1 MNLPFYISTRYLR
14 ATQKG
19 SFTRVAGLL
28 SIAGLAV
35 GVSALLIT
43 LFILNGF
50 ERVIS
55 DKISQFDGHIR
66 IRHFLSEPIQSE
78 ITSLDSIVALNH
90 NNVTHT
96 KFIQGPAL
104 LRKGK
109 SAEGVILEGIESKR
123 VKYLENLLV
132 EGIFDIN
139 GNSTIIGKGLA
150 EQLKLSIGEEFVLFD
165 IMTLQSSQKRIKKF
179 IITGLFHSGMTEYDN
194 SLIFTSIKN
203 AGDLFGMKGK
213 VSGHTLSLYESS
225 KSESL
230 SKLLSNVL
238 PYPFMVMSWKEKNR
252 ALFKWM
258 DIQRLPILIIFGL
271 ISLVGIVN
279 IISALAMI
287 TIDKIRQI
295 ALLKSLGLNKVRV
308 NQIFLLKGL
317 IIGIVG
323 SLLGSLISVIIA
335 LLQNNF
341 KIIKVPEDV
350 YFMDFIPLDVNLF
363 DIFIIFII
371 VSIASV
377 LASSWPSFRAA
388 NINTARALKY
398 E

>member
-1 MNLPFYISTRYLR
+1 
-14 ATQKG
+14 
-19 SFTRVAGLL
+19 
-28 SIAGLAV
+28 
-35 GVSALLIT
+35 
-43 LFILNGF
+43 
-50 ERVIS
+50 
-55 DKISQFDGHIR
+55 
-66 IRHFLSEPIQSE
+66 
-78 ITSLDSIVALNH
+78 
-90 NNVTHT
+90 
-96 KFIQGPAL
+96 
-104 LRKGK
+104 
-109 SAEGVILEGIESKR
+109 
-123 VKYLENLLV
+123 
-132 EGIFDIN
+132 
-139 GNSTIIGKGLA
+139 
-150 EQLKLSIGEEFVLFD
+150 
-165 IMTLQSSQKRIKKF
+165 
-179 IITGLFHSGMTEYDN
+179 
-194 SLIFTSIKN
+194 
-203 AGDLFGMKGK
+203 
-213 VSGHTLSLYESS
+213 
-225 KSESL
+225 
-230 SKLLSNVL
+230 
-238 PYPFMVMSWKEKNR
+238 
-252 ALFKWM
+252 M

-341 KIIKVPEDV
+341 KIIKVPEDI